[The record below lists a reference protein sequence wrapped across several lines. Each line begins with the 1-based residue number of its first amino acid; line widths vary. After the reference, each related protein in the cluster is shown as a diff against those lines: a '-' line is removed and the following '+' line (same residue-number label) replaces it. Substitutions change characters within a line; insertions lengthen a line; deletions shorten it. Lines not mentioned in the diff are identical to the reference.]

1 MDANR
6 EKMIVDLIGR
16 VLSDVRV
23 NDRYLL
29 TPEQHRA
36 RARQLRAWKSG
47 SRAAELHEETAR
59 AIERRL
65 GVFRTSPD
73 PLLLFD
79 PLKTA

>member
-6 EKMIVDLIGR
+6 EKMIADIIWRALN
-16 VLSDVRV
+16 DVRL

-36 RARQLRAWKSG
+36 RARQLRAWKSD
-47 SRAAELHEETAR
+47 SRAAELHEAAAR

-65 GVFRTSPD
+65 EER
-73 PLLLFD
+73 
-79 PLKTA
+79 